1 VEDSRS
7 GLTGRKRLLE
17 ENGYR
22 VLMTTSGKDAVQAF
36 ASNPVDLVLL
46 DDLMPRMNGEVAARS
61 MRHTDPDVPIALVS
75 NDQCAP
81 IDDLPAIDSFLS
93 KSEPTVTFLEKVA
106 HLVSLRFLFRPFDL
120 RRTRGTGSPD
130 ETPR

>member
-1 VEDSRS
+1 VEGSRS
-7 GLTGRKRLLE
+7 GLTRRKRLLE

-22 VLMTTSGKDAVQAF
+22 VLTTSGKDAAQAF

-46 DDLMPRMNGEVAARS
+46 DDLVPRMNGEVAARS
-61 MRHTDPDVPIALVS
+61 MRHTDPDVPIALLS
-75 NDQCAP
+75 NDQWAP

-93 KSEPTVTFLEKVA
+93 KSEPTVTFLEKVD